1 MPRPSPS
8 SINTP
13 SSASQVESQPMQAT
27 MDRAKAARVKTRSIF
42 DSERFLGSV
51 LLLPAVVYI
60 TLLVGIPF
68 VLAIAFSFTDVTTG
82 NTALTFVGLDTFK
95 RVVQDTNF
103 QHALVN
109 TIGFTFISQ
118 AVILVLANILAPAL
132 TQKFRGKWIVRFLIL
147 LPWATPV
154 ALATLGWWWMLH
166 AVYNPFNFMLR
177 GLGII
182 GPNDQMVWLGP
193 QRLVGIFLPGPNGQ
207 PQWWGL
213 NLSGLMVILVHVW
226 RMLPMSTVIIMA
238 GLTSIPPEIK
248 DAATVDGTNFLQE
261 FWYVTMPLLR
271 PITAVAFLFGVIFT
285 FTDMAVVRVLTT
297 GNNDTHV
304 LASWA
309 FFKGIEG
316 GNLSEGA
323 ATAVFL
329 LPVLIGVA
337 VMMLRI
343 ARRAEVT

>member
-1 MPRPSPS
+1 M
-8 SINTP
+8 
-13 SSASQVESQPMQAT
+13 E
-27 MDRAKAARVKTRSIF
+27 RAEPTKGRTRSLL
-42 DSERFLGSV
+42 DSEKFLGSV
-51 LLLPAVVYI
+51 MLLPAVVYI
-60 TLLVGIPF
+60 ALLVGIPF
-68 VLAIAFSFTDVTTG
+68 LLAIAFSFTDVTTG
-82 NTALTFVGLDTFK
+82 RPTLSFVGLDTFA

-103 QHALVN
+103 QRALFN
-109 TIGFTFISQ
+109 TLVFTFISQ
-118 AVILVLANILAPAL
+118 AIIIVLANILAPAL
-132 TQKFRGKWIVRFLIL
+132 TQKFRGKWLVRCIIL

-154 ALATLGWWWMLH
+154 ALAALGWWWMLH
-166 AVYNPFNFMLR
+166 SVYNPFNFMLR
-177 GLGII
+177 GVGLIP
-182 GPNDQMVWLGP
+182 PNSDMVFLGP
-193 QRLVGIFLPGPNGQ
+193 QRLIGLSLPGPTGQ

-213 NLSGLMVILVHVW
+213 NLSGLIIILVNVW

-248 DAATVDGTNFLQE
+248 DAATVDGANPLQE
-261 FWYVTMPLLR
+261 FWYVTVPLLR
-271 PITAVAFLFGVIFT
+271 PITAVAFLFGVVFT

-323 ATAVFL
+323 ATAIFL
-329 LPVLIGVA
+329 LPVLVGVA

-343 ARRAEVT
+343 ARRAEVV

>member
-1 MPRPSPS
+1 
-8 SINTP
+8 
-13 SSASQVESQPMQAT
+13 
-27 MDRAKAARVKTRSIF
+27 MDRVEAARVRTRSLF
-42 DSERFLGSV
+42 DNEKFLGSM

-68 VLAIAFSFTDVTTG
+68 LLAIAFSFTDVTTG
-82 NTALTFVGLDTFK
+82 RPTLTFVGLDTFR
-95 RVVQDTNF
+95 RVVQDSNF
-103 QHALVN
+103 LRALFN
-109 TIGFTFISQ
+109 TVGFTFISQ
-118 AVILVLANILAPAL
+118 AIIVVLANILAPAL
-132 TQKFRGKWIVRFLIL
+132 TQKFRGKWFVRFLIL

-166 AVYNPFNFMLR
+166 SVYNPFNFMLR
-177 GLGII
+177 GVGIL
-182 GPNDQMVWLGP
+182 GPNADMVWLGP
-193 QRLVGIFLPGPNGQ
+193 QRLVGFYLPGANGQ
-207 PQWWGL
+207 LQWWGL

-248 DAATVDGTNFLQE
+248 DAATVDGANFLQE
-261 FWYVTMPLLR
+261 FWYVTFPLLR
-271 PITAVAFLFGVIFT
+271 PITAVAVLFGVIFT

-316 GNLSEGA
+316 GNLAEGA
-323 ATAVFL
+323 ATAIFL

-337 VMMLRI
+337 VVMLRI

>member
-1 MPRPSPS
+1 
-8 SINTP
+8 
-13 SSASQVESQPMQAT
+13 MQAA
-27 MDRAKAARVKTRSIF
+27 MERAETGKVKTRSIL
-42 DSERFLGSV
+42 DNERILGSV

-60 TLLVGIPF
+60 ALLVGIPF
-68 VLAIAFSFTDVTTG
+68 LLAIAFSFTNVTTG
-82 NTALTFVGLDTFK
+82 RTTLTFVGLETFS

-103 QHALVN
+103 QHALFN

-118 AVILVLANILAPAL
+118 AVIIVLANILAPAL
-132 TQKFRGKWIVRFLIL
+132 TQKFPGKWIVRFLIL

-166 AVYNPFNFMLR
+166 SVYNPFNFMLR
-177 GLGII
+177 GLGLI
-182 GPNDQMVWLGP
+182 GPNTDMVWLGP
-193 QRLVGIFLPGPNGQ
+193 QRIIGLTFYGANGQ

-213 NLSGLMVILVHVW
+213 NLSGLIVILVHVW

-248 DAATVDGTNFLQE
+248 DAATVDGTNFWQE
-261 FWYVTMPLLR
+261 FWYVTLPLLR

-343 ARRAEVT
+343 ARRSEVV

>member
-1 MPRPSPS
+1 MEASIPRAEVTKVSRVR
-8 SINTP
+8 
-13 SSASQVESQPMQAT
+13 SAFEN
-27 MDRAKAARVKTRSIF
+27 
-42 DSERFLGSV
+42 ERILGPV
-51 LLLPAVVYI
+51 LLAPAVVYI
-60 TLLVGIPF
+60 ALLVGIPF
-68 VLAIAFSFTDVTTG
+68 VMAIAFSFTNVTTG
-82 NTALTFVGLDTFK
+82 NPALNFVGLDTFR

-103 QHALVN
+103 QHALFN

-118 AVILVLANILAPAL
+118 VTIMVLANILAPAL
-132 TQKFRGKWIVRFLIL
+132 TQKFRGKWIIRFLIL

-154 ALATLGWWWMLH
+154 ALATLGWWWMLDS
-166 AVYNPFNFMLR
+166 VYNPFSFFLR
-177 GLGII
+177 GLGLL
-182 GPNDQMVWLGP
+182 GPNDSMVWLAP
-193 QRLVGIFLPGPNGQ
+193 NRIIGIYFNGANGQ
-207 PQWWGL
+207 SQWWGL
-213 NLSGLMVILVHVW
+213 NLAGLCVILVHIW
-226 RMLPMSTVIIMA
+226 RLLPMSTVIIMA

-248 DAATVDGTNFLQE
+248 DAATMDGANFWQE
-261 FWYVTMPLLR
+261 FWYVTLPLLR
-271 PITAVAFLFGVIFT
+271 PITAVAFLFGAVFT
-285 FTDMAVVRVLTT
+285 FTDMAVVRVLTN

-329 LPVLIGVA
+329 LPVLVGIA

>member
-1 MPRPSPS
+1 
-8 SINTP
+8 
-13 SSASQVESQPMQAT
+13 
-27 MDRAKAARVKTRSIF
+27 MDRVKAARVRTRSLF
-42 DSERFLGSV
+42 DNERFLGSV
-51 LLLPAVVYI
+51 FLLPAILYI
-60 TLLVGIPF
+60 VLLVGIPF
-68 VLAIAFSFTDVTTG
+68 LLAIALSFTDATTG
-82 NTALTFVGLDTFK
+82 KPTFTFVGLDTFN
-95 RVVQDTNF
+95 RVIHDANF
-103 QHALVN
+103 QRALLN
-109 TIGFTFISQ
+109 TLGFTFVSQ

-132 TQKFRGKWIVRFLIL
+132 TQKFPGKWIVRFLIL

-154 ALATLGWWWMLH
+154 ALATLGWWWMLNS
-166 AVYNPFNFMLR
+166 VYNPFNFILR
-177 GLGII
+177 GLGLI
-182 GPNDQMVWLGP
+182 GPNADMVWLGP
-193 QRLVGIFLPGPNGQ
+193 DRLVGLYLSGTNGQ
-207 PQWWGL
+207 AQWWGL
-213 NLSGLMVILVHVW
+213 NLSGLCIILVHVW

-248 DAATVDGTNFLQE
+248 DAATVDGASFWQE
-261 FWYVTMPLLR
+261 FLYITFPLLR

-285 FTDMAVVRVLTT
+285 FTDMAVVRVLTA

-323 ATAVFL
+323 ATAIFL

-337 VMMLRI
+337 VVMLRM